1 MNYLHG
7 MEERQGIADAVQQGL
22 DVVNEK
28 ERLDKKFR
36 LDGWLTKTP
45 TGFWDVKVE
54 ELKGE
59 DWGLRG

>member
-45 TGFWDVKVE
+45 TGF
-54 ELKGE
+54 
-59 DWGLRG
+59 